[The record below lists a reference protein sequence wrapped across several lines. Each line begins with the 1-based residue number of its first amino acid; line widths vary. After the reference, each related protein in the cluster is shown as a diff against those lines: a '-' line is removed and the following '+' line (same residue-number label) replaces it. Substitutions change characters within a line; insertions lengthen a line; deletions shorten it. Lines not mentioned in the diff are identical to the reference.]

1 MYARVAINNKFP
13 ITICALRVAV
23 MKSIIEFTRLNEFA
37 VIFAAFI
44 TAYALVRFV
53 VAPVQHY
60 FISTN
65 VMMGSLL
72 FIPHGI
78 RVLAVWLCG
87 VRAILPLILAELL
100 GGLFLWQPDV
110 GSSVLLGSSMVGGL
124 CVYLTFE
131 LFRLA
136 GIELRPDG
144 KDSALTNWKS
154 LILLASIASVFNSI
168 GKQIFFGGL
177 APLADELLI
186 LAMFWS
192 GDTVGTFACLLLL
205 IGIRRRFRL

>member
-1 MYARVAINNKFP
+1 MNAAK
-13 ITICALRVAV
+13 ITANSFSLVN
-23 MKSIIEFTRLNEFA
+23 SIID
-37 VIFAAFI
+37 FI
-44 TAYALVRFV
+44 TATLKAHIV
-53 VAPVQHY
+53 
-60 FISTN
+60 IGN
-65 VMMGSLL
+65 LL

-100 GGLFLWQPDV
+100 GDLFLWQPDV

-186 LAMFWS
+186 LAMFWI

>member
-1 MYARVAINNKFP
+1 MRSV
-13 ITICALRVAV
+13 
-23 MKSIIEFTRLNEFA
+23 IEFTLLSEFA
-37 VIFAAFI
+37 VIFVAFVF
-44 TAYALVRFV
+44 AFALVDFV

-60 FISTN
+60 FVSSST
-65 VMMGSLL
+65 MAGSLL

-87 VRAILPLILAELL
+87 VRAILPLIAAEFL
-100 GGLFLWQPDV
+100 GGIFLWQPDV
-110 GSSVLLGSSMVGGL
+110 SLDVLLGSSMVGGL
-124 CVYLTFE
+124 CVYLAFE

-144 KDSALTNWKS
+144 KDSALTSWRS
-154 LILLASIASVFNSI
+154 LILLASIASVFNSV

-177 APLADELLI
+177 APLTDEILI
-186 LAMFWS
+186 LVIFWI

-205 IGIRRRFRL
+205 IGIRRRFRFW

>member
-1 MYARVAINNKFP
+1 MRSV
-13 ITICALRVAV
+13 
-23 MKSIIEFTRLNEFA
+23 IEFTLLSEFA
-37 VIFAAFI
+37 VIFVAFVF
-44 TAYALVRFV
+44 AFALVDFV

-60 FISTN
+60 FVSSST
-65 VMMGSLL
+65 MAGSLL

-87 VRAILPLILAELL
+87 VRAILPLIAAEFL
-100 GGLFLWQPDV
+100 GGIFLWQPDV
-110 GSSVLLGSSMVGGL
+110 SLDVLLGSSMVGGL

-144 KDSALTNWKS
+144 KDSALANWKS

-168 GKQIFFGGL
+168 GKQIFFGSL
-177 APLADELLI
+177 APLTDEILI
-186 LAMFWS
+186 LAMFWI
-192 GDTVGTFACLLLL
+192 GDTAGTFACLLLL
-205 IGIRRRFRL
+205 IGIRRRFRFW

>member
-1 MYARVAINNKFP
+1 MYARVAINNKLP
-13 ITICALRVAV
+13 ITICALRVSV

-78 RVLAVWLCG
+78 RALAVWLCG

-136 GIELRPDG
+136 GMELRPDG

>member
-1 MYARVAINNKFP
+1 
-13 ITICALRVAV
+13 

-78 RVLAVWLCG
+78 RALAVWLCG

-186 LAMFWS
+186 LAMFWI